1 MTSYFEIAGE
11 IIECH
16 EILTSPELRAFGT
29 EVASISMGISEGY
42 KSATPSSAVADDGV
56 VKDSLFTHWVKVSS
70 LGVRKMGPDLLI
82 GGPWINPR
90 GFTVK
95 GIGITLKA
103 IEMNYDYFVKGE
115 SHDW

>member
-16 EILTSPELRAFGT
+16 EILTSPEFKAFVS
-29 EVASISMGISEGY
+29 EVSTVSSEISDAY
-42 KSATPSSAVADDGV
+42 KSAAPSSKSGG
-56 VKDSLFTHWVKVSS
+56 KDSLFIHWLKVSS
-70 LGVRKMGPDLLI
+70 HPARKMGPDILYTN
-82 GGPWINPR
+82 PWTNPR
-90 GFTVK
+90 AFAIK
-95 GIGITLKA
+95 GGLHIAKT